1 MGSFNKDQ
9 VASKVVAEKNLYNGT
24 GKQQRLIVQSGMQG
38 RVIDGWT
45 WGPHKYIMVEFS
57 NGVKLEFADSRHPL
71 ISWKGFIC
79 FTG

>member
-1 MGSFNKDQ
+1 MFQKDQ
-9 VASKVVAEKNLYNGT
+9 VPPRLVAEKNLYDGV
-24 GKQQRLIVQSGMQG
+24 GKQQRMIVQSGTKG
-38 RVIDGWT
+38 KVIDGWE

-71 ISWKGFIC
+71 ISWKGFIR